1 MRKPWEGDIKSQG
14 GRLWSRSEI
23 IATCNGTHTEQ
34 DQRADYIAERC
45 NTPGF
50 TEFLEAGKEIAGD
63 AYRGGAF
70 IAGPA
75 GDQEC
80 CIWID
85 IEPDGYQVGGQA
97 ATPAKALRKLRRRM
111 EREKR
116 GANV

>member
-1 MRKPWEGDIKSQG
+1 MHKPWEGDIESRG

-23 IATCNGTHTEQ
+23 IATCNGTHAEQ
-34 DQRADYIAERC
+34 DQRADYIAGRC

-63 AYRGGAF
+63 AYCGGAF
-70 IAGPA
+70 IADRA
-75 GDQEC
+75 GGQEC

-85 IEPDGYQVGGQA
+85 LEPAGYQMGGQG

-111 EREKR
+111 EKEK
-116 GANV
+116 ASA